1 MVVANEVTR
10 VLFVCIGNICRSPT
24 AEGVFR
30 FQAERA
36 GWASLFQADS
46 AGTSAY
52 HVGEPPDRRAQAH
65 AKERG
70 YDISGLRARQLGP
83 ADFERFDL
91 ILCMEDGVLQTAKKM
106 RSFAKGKA
114 ELGLFLDYLPGYE
127 GQDVPDPYYG
137 DASGFDAAL
146 NLIEDG
152 SQSLL
157 RTLLKKKGVFGCGC

>member
-1 MVVANEVTR
+1 MPNDTFR

-30 FQAERA
+30 HQAETS
-36 GWASLFQADS
+36 GWSKLFQADS

-52 HVGEPPDRRAQAH
+52 HVGEPPDRRATEY
-65 AKERG
+65 AKARG
-70 YDISGLRARQLGP
+70 YDISTLRARQVGP

-91 ILCMEDGVLQTAKKM
+91 ILCMEKEVLETVKKIQAFS
-106 RSFAKGKA
+106 RGNADLA
-114 ELGLFLDYLPGYE
+114 LFLDYLPAYE

-137 DASGFDAAL
+137 GSEDFEKAL
-146 NLIEDG
+146 DLIEQG

-157 RTLLKKKGVFGCGC
+157 KILLKKKGMMGCGC

>member
-1 MVVANEVTR
+1 MPNDTFR

-30 FQAERA
+30 HQAETS
-36 GWASLFQADS
+36 GWSKLFQADS

-52 HVGEPPDRRAQAH
+52 HVGEPPDRRAMEY
-65 AKERG
+65 AKTRG
-70 YDISGLRARQLGP
+70 YDISTLRARQVGP

-91 ILCMEDGVLQTAKKM
+91 ILCMEKEVLETVKKIQAFS
-106 RSFAKGKA
+106 RGNADLA
-114 ELGLFLDYLPGYE
+114 LFLDYLPAHE

-137 DASGFDAAL
+137 GGEDFEKAL
-146 NLIEDG
+146 DLIEQG

-157 RTLLKKKGVFGCGC
+157 KILLKKKGLMGCGC